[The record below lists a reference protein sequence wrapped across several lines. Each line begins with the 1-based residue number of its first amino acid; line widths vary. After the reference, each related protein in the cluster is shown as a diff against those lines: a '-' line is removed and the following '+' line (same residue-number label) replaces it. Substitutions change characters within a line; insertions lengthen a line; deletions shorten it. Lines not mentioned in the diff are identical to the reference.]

1 CFSRSNPVWIPN
13 VTGAGDDF
21 WEHLKIYPN
30 PTSGVIKMEMDN
42 PVMGE
47 VIIKVYSESG
57 AQIINAAYHKTTSYF
72 EIEFDLG
79 GKPAGIYM
87 VTLLLGDSQI
97 SQTILLE

>member
-47 VIIKVYSESG
+47 AIISVYSESG
-57 AQIINAAYHKTTSYF
+57 ARIINTADHKTTNLF
-72 EIEFDLG
+72 ETEVDLG
-79 GKPAGIYM
+79 GTPAGIYM
-87 VTLLLGDSQI
+87 VTLQLGDYQTSL
-97 SQTILLE
+97 TILVE